1 MLFCRKH
8 FHDRIIWL
16 RKSRL
21 TPPLFIEVPVPDQE
35 DERSCICLLGVSLST
50 IFLLNVSTMWYFL
63 FFILIHLITI
73 LAAMCRIS
81 YLYINMSCKGQ
92 VVYAK
97 SVIQINTNI
106 SLVHENIINVWKQSG
121 LCVRESERASERERE
136 RERER
141 EQWLST
147 KQISTSHL
155 KSLNINQSK
164 K

>member
-1 MLFCRKH
+1 LKY
-8 FHDRIIWL
+8 L
-16 RKSRL
+16 YL
-21 TPPLFIEVPVPDQE
+21 YQE

-81 YLYINMSCKGQ
+81 CLYINMSCKGQ

-106 SLVHENIINVWKQSG
+106 TVSSILWWTYNK
-121 LCVRESERASERERE
+121 CVKTEWFVCVCERERE
-136 RERER
+136 REKERER
-141 EQWLST
+141 AMFINKANNHLTPQFIEH
-147 KQISTSHL
+147 KPVIEISL
-155 KSLNINQSK
+155 FWE
-164 K
+164 